1 MIIRHRN
8 CPMLSPLT
16 TIMMLCASV
25 YTAMYC
31 ISSNLKFDARA
42 FKHSRVMV
50 KKWIGYSIG
59 WLSVTLTWLSNFKSV
74 SFRVFAEMPTE
85 EGSNAIKFIISR
97 AILNLNSV
105 RGVRILPSNFKFE
118 LEHEK
123 GNSTVPA
130 CYMWLLVLHQQ
141 VHRRSY
147 PSLYAFLSPFPTG
160 SVLSIASSSVVR
172 TLQQP
177 HHHPSD
183 PFPSTRKRS
192 LAR

>member
-1 MIIRHRN
+1 MTGIVN
-8 CPMLSPLT
+8 T
-16 TIMMLCASV
+16 TN
-25 YTAMYC
+25 T
-31 ISSNLKFDARA
+31 
-42 FKHSRVMV
+42 
-50 KKWIGYSIG
+50 G

-160 SVLSIASSSVVR
+160 SVLSIASSSVVSSPPLSPHLFHPDLAPGVPNIWEWR
-172 TLQQP
+172 LYQILYIVHLQHLSKP
-177 HHHPSD
+177 HGYD
-183 PFPSTRKRS
+183 DGIQ
-192 LAR
+192 LIII